1 VLITDQVATAPC
13 TDPTQEELID
23 VKNHRKFMFT
33 PHTLIELL
41 ARRAMQQAQRCA
53 YTFLPEGES
62 EQVCITYGELEE
74 RVRSAG
80 AALARMGASGERV
93 MLLFP
98 PGLDYITAFFGC
110 LYAGAVAV
118 PAYPPRPNRSLDRI
132 ESIADDSQAVIALT
146 TSQLLSKA
154 KTFVSESPVL
164 SKLQWL
170 SLEELEAEKPPNWE
184 PTHSDPNALAYL
196 QYTSGSTAQPKGVM
210 ISHANVLHNAAYI
223 HHGFEH
229 TPDSISLSWLPH
241 FHDMGL
247 IDGII
252 VPLFGSFHGY
262 LMPPAA
268 FLQKPLRWLQAVTR
282 LSITH
287 TGGPNFAY
295 ELCMRRIGHEDL
307 NELDLRT
314 WSVAYNGAEPV
325 RSQTLE
331 RFASTFASCG
341 FRPEVF
347 YPAYGLA
354 EATLKVTGGSKSS
367 VPARCALSAEALQHH
382 RLLEVAENDP
392 DARVL
397 VGSGYVDAG
406 TRVEIVDPESHTMC
420 GEPNVGE
427 IWVSSPSVA
436 GGYWNRPDETEQT
449 FHAYLADTGD
459 GPFLRT
465 GDLGFVRGG
474 ELFITG
480 RLKDV
485 IITRGL
491 NHYPQDIERSMEE
504 SHPALRPGC
513 GAAFSIESGGEERL
527 VLVQEVD
534 RSPEASPEDVIMSV
548 LRAVGQDHEVQAHAI
563 VLVKPHSVPKT
574 SSGKIQRHL
583 CRQRYLEGS
592 LEVVA
597 EWREATPEDRSVQA
611 GTPRRE
617 PAEIESWL
625 AARIAT
631 RLGLRYAELDVDT
644 PIARFGLDSLTA
656 IELTH
661 ELETELSLRLPMA
674 SLLQDFSIAQL
685 AARLATDAGVDGQL
699 AYEPLAEPADEYP
712 LSYGQRAMWFLYR
725 LAPES
730 PAYNIP
736 VAVRIPGE
744 LDSAAFRH
752 AFESLIARHAS
763 LRATFH
769 ESPDGG
775 GPVQR
780 ISEQAAFDFVE
791 LDASDW
797 TEEQLRAH
805 LLSEAHKHFD
815 LGTGPV
821 LRVTLLQR
829 SAHER
834 VLLLVVHH
842 IVADF
847 WSLATMMR
855 ELAAFYDAA
864 RDGQTPSLPAL
875 ALEYTDYVRLQARAI
890 EGQQGERL
898 AAFWEQQFE
907 SEPPKLDLPTD
918 HPRPPVQTFVGRS
931 HTIKLD
937 ADLTQS
943 LKNFGRAHGATLY
956 MTLLAA
962 FQVLLHRYTGQTD
975 FAIGSPSSGRNHH
988 KLTDVVGYFV
998 NPLVLRADLAGNPT
1012 FEDLLDQVRR
1022 RVLAAFEHQDFPFP
1036 VLVERLRPT
1045 RDASYSPLFQAMFI
1059 LQKAHSRSVAGMASL
1074 ALGEAGSRVELG
1086 GLTLESLSLD
1096 QRVAQFDLTLMMV
1109 EEDEGLA
1116 ASWQYN
1122 TDLFEAPTIARMAA
1136 HFKTTLAK
1144 LINDPSLP
1152 VSQLPLLS
1160 AAEQQQLLVDWN
1172 ETTAPFPDES
1182 CIHELIEQQARRTPG
1197 AVALVFEGEQLTYN
1211 ELDEK
1216 ANQLARY
1223 LRARGVG
1230 AETRVGVLL
1239 ERSIQLV
1246 VALLGV
1252 LKAGGAY
1259 VPLDSEYP
1267 EERLSFMA
1275 EDASLALVITG
1286 ERLAE
1291 RAREWGVAVVNL
1303 DEQGAEV
1310 ARESRD
1316 QLTPLAGPDN
1326 LAYVIYTSGST
1337 GKPKGAMLAHR
1348 GIVNRLQWMQDTYKL
1363 TPQDR
1368 VLQKTP
1374 YSFDVSV
1381 WEFFW
1386 PLMYGATLVVA
1397 RPRGHQD
1404 SAYLVK
1410 IISDQRITTMHF
1422 VPSMLQVF
1430 LREKG
1435 LENCRSLRQVICSG
1449 EALPSETESR
1459 FYAALKADLHNLYG
1473 PTEASIDVTYWAC
1486 ERESKRRLV
1495 PIGRPIANTR
1505 VYILDQQMQPVPIG
1519 VPGELYLGGV
1529 ALARGY
1535 HARPDLTADRF
1546 VPDPFSIAQG
1556 ARLYR
1561 TGDLTRYLAG
1571 GEIEFLGRTDHQV
1584 KVRGFRVELGE
1595 IEAALGNQTG
1605 VRDCV
1610 VVAREVTTAD
1620 QRLVAYIA
1628 GDKESIKLAELRQK
1642 LREQLPEY
1650 MVPSSFVLLEE
1661 LPLTPNGK
1669 VDRKQL
1675 PAPEQIAIEE
1685 HHVSEQPRS
1694 PVTEVLAGICEQLLG
1709 IQDINIHANFF
1720 DLGGHS
1726 LLAMQVISRLNDAFD
1741 LEVPLY
1747 VLFESPTVAA
1757 LAQHV
1762 EVLLAGSQA
1771 APAIPLVPAPREGAL
1786 PLSDQQRRLW
1796 FLSQLEPDNPFY
1808 NMAGTLRLRG
1818 PLDVDAL
1825 EWSFGELV
1833 QRHEVLR
1840 TTFPE
1845 VDGDP
1850 VQVVASICLKNRE
1863 SWLDRVSTGSGSD
1876 LVGDQHAIVPD
1887 DHDTHGFD
1895 QVATAPCT
1903 DPIQTRFLASTDVT
1917 LPLIDLATLP
1927 NDEKEKTLESL
1938 LREEAQRPF
1947 DLKRGPLLRLRLL
1960 RLSEDEHVLLLAMHH
1975 IISDGWSTGVLLR
1988 DLKSFYE
1995 SRVKGTPADL
2005 PSLPVQYAD
2014 YAAWQE
2020 RRAADH
2026 TEQLEYWVD
2035 RLADVPDVL
2044 ALPTDYSRSAASN
2057 HRAGAVSF
2065 AIPAEVSAELKALG
2079 RREGATLF
2087 MTLMAGFQ
2095 ALLFRHSGQARF
2107 AVGTPVAGR
2116 QRPELQDLIGF
2127 FVNTLALPADLSGD
2141 PSFVELLQRVRAE
2154 ALAAYTHQEAP
2165 FERVVERLQPTRT
2178 LDRAPLFQVMLALDN
2193 TPQQSLTLADLDVQ
2207 RSPLR
2212 GTAAKYDLTFSLE
2225 ESAAGLR
2232 GVVEFRSDL
2241 FAEHTARCLADRYL
2255 QLLQGAMANPAAA
2268 ISQLPLLTTTERQQ
2282 MLVEWNQTERPYPAT
2297 ATLPQLFAEQ
2307 VRRTPH
2313 AVALVFEDQSLTYAE
2328 LDAGATQ
2335 LAHRLRGLGVGPE
2348 SRVGILLDRSLEL
2361 VVALLGVL
2369 KAGAA
2374 YVPLDAEYPAERLA
2388 FMAQDAGLS
2397 LVLTSE
2403 ARAALATWNVPV
2415 LTVSP
2420 LPDAIE
2426 TDSLPHIDPDNLAYV
2441 IYTSGS
2447 TGIPKG
2453 VCVSHRA
2460 ICNHLLWRQETYPLG
2475 SSDRFLQKATVS
2487 FDIAVW
2493 EIFAPLIS
2501 GAQLILA
2508 KPGGQQDSAY
2518 LVQLITAAQITTVH
2532 FGPAMLW
2539 ALLDEPDVET
2549 CVSLRQVFCGGE
2561 PLTPELQTRF
2571 FERLNANLAHQ
2582 YGPTE
2587 TTVDVTIWNCHEN
2600 DQSQRIPIGR
2610 PIANTR
2616 VYILD
2621 QQMQPVPIGVPGELY
2636 LSGVALARG
2645 YHARADLT
2653 AERFVPDPFSL
2664 AGGERLYRTGDLARY
2679 LAGGEIEF
2687 LGRTDHQVKVRGF
2700 RVELGEI
2707 EAVLASQTDVGHC
2720 VVEKRDDRLIA
2731 YVVGKEG
2738 KTLVIRELRQR
2749 LKERLPEYMVPSS
2762 LVLLEELPLTPSIKV
2777 DRNRLP
2783 SPDAL
2788 DEAIGSVKAPE
2799 TPTEEL
2805 LAGIYEELLGL
2816 GRVSVVDDFFEL
2828 GGHSLLALRLMSRV
2842 RQHFGVELPVR
2853 KVFETSTVRD
2863 LAAQIDEA
2871 MGLGRTSG
2879 EHIPRRSTTDK
2890 SPLSPAQQR
2899 LWFLDQLEP
2908 GNPAYNMS
2916 AAVRMTGVLNLEA
2929 LERSLSEIVRR
2940 HEVLRVSFQ
2949 MNGDEPVQVVGDPM
2963 PFKIPVSDLSGLTNE
2978 AREAEVLHNIKEQAE
2993 LPFDLARGPLLRAML
3008 LRIAPEEQVL
3018 LFTMHHIVSDG
3029 WSVDVLVR
3037 ELVAL
3042 YEGNVTNQPAQLPQ
3056 LPIQYTDFAAWQREW
3071 LTGEILNQQLLY
3083 WKDALGAATA
3093 LALPTDKPR
3102 PPIKSYRGKR
3112 EAFRLSPH
3120 LLHKLKT
3127 VSRQHGVTLFMTL
3140 LAGLKT
3146 LLSRYTNQN
3155 DLVVGTPI
3163 AGRNHPEVE
3172 PLIGF
3177 FVNTLALRS
3186 DLSGD
3191 PSFAELLVRVREVA
3205 LAAYANQDV
3214 PFEMLVEELSPE
3226 RDLSRPPLFQVMLT
3240 LQHVRDAELRL
3251 PGLECTLLRTASE
3264 TSKFDLLMSLE
3275 ESEEGLFGVLEYS
3288 TDLFEA
3294 GTVQRMT
3301 RHFETLLEAA
3311 TENPE
3316 LRLSELPLLNADERE
3331 ALIAMCNEAGPSSD
3345 SRGCLHKVFE
3355 QKAATRP
3362 DATAV
3367 VYGSEQITYGELNRR
3382 ANRLAHHLRSLGVG
3396 PDSRVGLCLERSIEM
3411 VIGLLGVLKAG
3422 AAYVPLDP
3430 QYPAQRLSFM
3440 LDDSAVA
3447 VVLTQNQI
3455 AARLSEYTGTV
3466 IFPAEVEL
3474 QPGLSEANPESG
3486 VTLDN
3491 LVYVLYTSGSTGVP
3505 KGTALKHGALTN
3517 LISWQHGRSPVPEGA
3532 RTLQFASLSFDVSFQ
3547 EIFSTLC
3554 EGGTLVLISE
3564 DDRRDPV
3571 KLLSLLENERI
3582 QRLYLPFVALRQLA
3596 EAAGSSV
3603 TLPDLQQV
3611 ITAGEQLQ
3619 ITPAVAQFFSRLD
3632 GCTLHNH
3639 YGPSESHVV
3648 TTYDLAGDPSLWPL
3662 LPPIGRPVANTSIY
3676 VLDRRLEPAPLG
3688 VAGEL
3693 YIGGVAIARGYHARP
3708 SLTAERFI
3716 PDPFSSEPGA
3726 RLYRTGDQARYLA
3739 NGQVEYLGRVDQ
3751 QVKVRGFRVELGEV
3765 EAALAE
3771 CDGVRQAVVLA
3782 KEHRLAAYV
3791 IPDEGRPAPT
3801 ISALREELR
3810 QRLPEY
3816 MLPSA
3821 FIFLSEWPLTPSGK
3835 VDRLR
3840 LPAPDPA
3847 SIESGVSEPAST
3859 PTEELLAG
3867 TWHELL
3873 GVSRVGVNENFFE
3886 LGGHSLLA
3894 ARLVARVRELF
3905 RVDVALRKVFERPT
3919 VKGLAATIDE
3929 LLREGGTVSQP
3940 IERRSK
3946 AEGAEAVLSPSQQ
3959 RLWFLDQLD
3968 PQQSTY
3974 NIASATRLQGQ
3985 LNVLALEQS
3994 FNEVARRHDVMR
4006 TTFPNVAGEPVAVI
4020 HAPHDSTSIEMQD
4033 LTGLSDDA
4041 RDAATTKLIDEES
4054 QKPFDLAHGPLWRA
4068 ALVKL
4073 DDDHHILLFTTHHI
4087 ISDGWSLGVLV
4098 RELATCYEAFSEGST
4113 PALPELPV
4121 QFADYAEWLHE
4132 RLDDDELERQLGYCE
4147 QRLVDVAE
4155 ALEFP
4160 TDRPRLPSRS
4170 RRAGIVQFMFP
4181 PDVLSAVKSLSLRH
4195 EVTLYMTLLA
4205 VFEVLLYRHTGQ
4217 KLFAVGSPM
4226 AGRNREELLGLI
4238 GFFVNT
4244 LALRSDLSGDPTFAE
4259 LLLRVR
4265 AEVLGAHA
4273 HSDVPFERLVE
4284 RLQPSRSVDRSPL
4297 FQAVLALDNTP
4308 HAEFKLKG
4316 LEVERLPLHVG
4327 SAKYDLSL
4335 SLRDEHDGLSA
4346 TLSYDADIFDETTAR
4361 RFIDHYVKLIE
4372 SAVAE
4377 PAERVSK
4384 LPLLTEEEQQLI
4396 DEWNETQRAY
4406 ESETTVHALV
4416 EQIAQLNPDA
4426 LAVAFEGN
4434 LISYAELNARANKLA
4449 RYLRRLGAGLESRI
4463 GIMMG
4468 RSTELVVTLLGVL
4481 KAGAVYVP
4489 LDPDY
4494 PAERLAFM
4502 ARDAGLELVLTDKP
4516 VVSSSSLRVINL
4528 EDTWAEIEKEDADAP
4543 EALAGPDNLAYII
4556 YTSGSTGVPKGVCIS
4571 HRSLLNLVHWHHE
4584 AFAVTPHDRATQIA
4598 SLSFDASVWEIW
4610 PYLTAGASVHLPN
4623 EETRVTPERLR
4634 DWLVSEAITISFL
4647 PTPLA
4652 EQVLSLQWP
4661 HEVTLRTLLTGGDK
4675 LQKWPSQ
4682 SLPFAV
4688 INNYGPTEFT
4698 VVATSGR
4705 VHSDPSNSVAPSI
4718 GRPIANTAIHILD
4731 DHFERVAV
4739 GVAGE
4744 IYAGGANLAR
4754 GYHARP
4760 ELTAERFIPDPFSD
4774 KAGARLYR
4782 TGDRA
4787 RYLANGEIEF
4797 LGRVDN
4803 QIKLRGYRIELGEI
4817 ENVVSGAPQVNGCAV
4832 IAHDDPAGRRT
4843 LVAYVASH
4851 ADASTL
4857 DAELRALLKARV
4869 PDYMIPSVLVVL
4881 DVLPI
4886 TPNGKIDRDALA
4898 ALAPQ
4903 FEATEPYV
4911 APRNATEELLAKL
4924 WSDVLAIER
4933 VGVNDNFFALG
4944 GHSLI
4949 ATQLIWKIHESFG
4962 IDLPVRS
4969 LFEHS
4974 TVAALS
4980 ELIES
4985 EQMNTS
4991 RMTARAIVPV
5001 ARERFRVPPPSQ
5013 DEPEVL
5019 RKG

>member
-1 VLITDQVATAPC
+1 
-13 TDPTQEELID
+13 
-23 VKNHRKFMFT
+23 MFT

-41 ARRAMQQAQRCA
+41 ARRARLQAHRTA

-62 EQVCITYGELEE
+62 EQVLLTYGELEE

-93 MLLFP
+93 ILLFP
-98 PGLDYITAFFGC
+98 PGLDYVVAFFGC
-110 LYAGAVAV
+110 LYASAVAV
-118 PAYPPRPNRSLDRI
+118 PAYTPRPNRSLDRI
-132 ESIADDSQAVIALT
+132 ESIAADSQAIIALT
-146 TSQLLSKA
+146 TSQSLSKA
-154 KTFVSESPVL
+154 KTFVAESPVL

-170 SLEELEAEKPPNWE
+170 SLEELEAVQSDNWE
-184 PTHSDPNALAYL
+184 PTYPDPQALAYL

-223 HHGFEH
+223 HQGFEH

-252 VPLFGSFHGY
+252 VPLLGGFHGY

-295 ELCMRRIGHEDL
+295 ELCLRRIDREDL
-307 NELDLRT
+307 NELDLST

-325 RSQTLE
+325 RPQTLD
-331 RFASTFASCG
+331 RFASTFAICG

-354 EATLKVTGGSKSS
+354 EATLKVTGGRKSS
-367 VPARCALSAEALQHH
+367 VPVRYALNAEALQHH
-382 RLLEVAENDP
+382 RLVEVAESDTH
-392 DARVL
+392 ARLL
-397 VGSGYVDAG
+397 VGCGYVDAD
-406 TRVEIVDPESHTMC
+406 TRVEIVDPESHTVC
-420 GEPNVGE
+420 GESSVGE
-427 IWVSSPSVA
+427 IWVSSRSVA

-465 GDLGFVRGG
+465 GDLGFLHEG

-480 RLKDV
+480 RLKDL
-485 IITRGL
+485 IIARGL

-504 SHPALRPGC
+504 SHPELRPGC
-513 GAAFSIESGGEERL
+513 GAAFSIDAGGEERL
-527 VLVQEVD
+527 VLVQEVE
-534 RSPEASPEDVIMSV
+534 RSPKSAHEDIIMAV

-563 VLVKPHSVPKT
+563 VLVKPHSIPKT

-597 EWREATPEDRSVQA
+597 EWREATPEDRSVHED
-611 GTPRRE
+611 TPRRE

-685 AARLATDAGVDGQL
+685 AARLAADAGVDGHGQL
-699 AYEPLAEPADEYP
+699 AYEPLADPADEYP

-744 LDSAAFRH
+744 LDSGAFRR

-797 TEEQLRAH
+797 SEEHLRAH
-805 LLSEAHKHFD
+805 LLAEAHKHFD
-815 LGTGPV
+815 LGKGPV
-821 LRVTLLQR
+821 LRVTLLQL

-864 RDGQTPSLPAL
+864 RDEQSPSLPAL
-875 ALEYTDYVRLQARAI
+875 GLQYTDYVRLQSKAI
-890 EGQQGERL
+890 EGQQGKRL
-898 AAFWEQQFE
+898 AAFWEKQFE

-918 HPRPPVQTFVGRS
+918 RPRPPVQTFVGRS
-931 HTIKLD
+931 HTIRLD
-937 ADLTQS
+937 AGLTQS
-943 LKNFGRAHGATLY
+943 IKKFGRARGATLY

-998 NPLVLRADLAGNPT
+998 NPLVLRAELAGNPT
-1012 FEDLLDQVRR
+1012 FEELLEQVRH

-1045 RDASYSPLFQAMFI
+1045 RDPSYSPLFQAMFI

-1086 GLTLESLSLD
+1086 SLTLESLSLD

-1122 TDLFEAPTIARMAA
+1122 TDLFDAPTIARMAA
-1136 HFKTTLAK
+1136 HFKRTLAK
-1144 LINDPSLP
+1144 LIDDPSLP

-1172 ETTAPFPDES
+1172 ETTAPFPDEA

-1197 AVALVFEGEQLTYN
+1197 AVALVFEGEQLTYS

-1223 LRARGVG
+1223 LRSRGVG

-1275 EDASLALVITG
+1275 EDASLALVITH

-1303 DEQGAEV
+1303 DEQWAEV

-1316 QLTPLAGPDN
+1316 QLTALAGPDN

-1410 IISDQRITTMHF
+1410 IISEQRITTMHF

-1449 EALPSETESR
+1449 EALSAETESR

-1486 ERESKRRLV
+1486 ERESQRRLV
-1495 PIGRPIANTR
+1495 PIGRPIANTC
-1505 VYILDQQMQPVPIG
+1505 VYILDRQMQPVPIG

-1535 HARPDLTADRF
+1535 HARPDLTAERF
-1546 VPDPFSIAQG
+1546 VPDPFSLAPG

-1561 TGDLTRYLAG
+1561 TGDLTRYLSG

-1595 IEAALGNQTG
+1595 IEAALGSQAG

-1620 QRLVAYIA
+1620 QRLVAYLV
-1628 GDKESIKLAELRQK
+1628 GDKESIKVLELRQK
-1642 LREQLPEY
+1642 LREQLPDY
-1650 MVPSSFVLLEE
+1650 MVPSAFVLLEE

-1685 HHVSEQPRS
+1685 HQVSEQPRS

-1726 LLAMQVISRLNDAFD
+1726 LLAMQVISRLNDAFN

-1762 EVLLAGSQA
+1762 EVLLAGNRA
-1771 APAIPLVPAPREGAL
+1771 APAIPLVPAPREGTL

-1818 PLDVDAL
+1818 PLDVNAL

-1850 VQVVASICLKNRE
+1850 VQMVAP
-1863 SWLDRVSTGSGSD
+1863 ST
-1876 LVGDQHAIVPD
+1876 
-1887 DHDTHGFD
+1887 
-1895 QVATAPCT
+1895 
-1903 DPIQTRFLASTDVT
+1903 RVT
-1917 LPLIDLATLP
+1917 LPLIDLAALP
-1927 NDEKEKTLESL
+1927 ADETLESL

-1995 SRVKGTPADL
+1995 SQVKGTPAEL

-2020 RRAADH
+2020 RRASDH

-2035 RLADVPDVL
+2035 RLADLPDVL
-2044 ALPTDYSRSAASN
+2044 ALPTDYSRSASG
-2057 HRAGAVSF
+2057 HRSGAVSF
-2065 AIPAEVSAELKALG
+2065 AIPAELSAELKALG

-2095 ALLFRHSGQARF
+2095 VLLFRHSGQTRF

-2154 ALAAYTHQEAP
+2154 ALAAYAHQEAP
-2165 FERVVERLQPTRT
+2165 FERVVERLQPART

-2193 TPQQSLTLADLDVQ
+2193 TPQQSLTLAGLDAQ
-2207 RSPLR
+2207 RLPLR

-2225 ESAAGLR
+2225 EGATGLR

-2241 FAEHTARCLADRYL
+2241 FAEHTARRLADRYL
-2255 QLLQGAMANPAAA
+2255 QVLQGAVANPAAA
-2268 ISQLPLLTTTERQQ
+2268 ISQLPLLTTTEQQ
-2282 MLVEWNQTERPYPAT
+2282 QLLVEWNQTERQYPAT

-2307 VRRTPH
+2307 ARRTPQ

-2328 LDAGATQ
+2328 LDAKATQ
-2335 LAHRLRGLGVGPE
+2335 LAHRLRRLGVGPE

-2369 KAGAA
+2369 KSGAA

-2403 ARAALATWNVPV
+2403 ARATLAEIWKVPV

-2420 LPDAIE
+2420 VSEPLPDAIE
-2426 TDSLPHIDPDNLAYV
+2426 TESLPHIDPDNLAYV

-2447 TGIPKG
+2447 TGVPKG
-2453 VCVSHRA
+2453 VSISHRA

-2475 SSDRFLQKATVS
+2475 PSDRFLQKATVS

-2493 EIFAPLIS
+2493 EIFAPLIA
-2501 GAQLILA
+2501 GAQLIMA

-2518 LVQLITAAQITTVH
+2518 LVQLIAAEQITTVH

-2539 ALLDEPDVET
+2539 ALLDEPEVET

-2587 TTVDVTIWNCHEN
+2587 ATVDVTIWNCQEN

-2610 PIANTR
+2610 PVANTR

-2636 LSGVALARG
+2636 LGGVALARG

-2664 AGGERLYRTGDLARY
+2664 VAGERLYRTGDLARY

-2707 EAVLASQTDVGHC
+2707 EAILASQADVGHC
-2720 VVEKRDDRLIA
+2720 VVEKRDDGHGNERLIA

-2762 LVLLEELPLTPSIKV
+2762 FVLLEELPLTPSIKV

-2783 SPDAL
+2783 APEML
-2788 DEAIGSVKAPE
+2788 DEAIVDVKPPE

-2805 LAGIYEELLGL
+2805 LAGIYEELLGI
-2816 GRVSVVDDFFEL
+2816 GRVGVFDDFFEL

-2842 RQHFGVELPVR
+2842 RQHFGVELPLR
-2853 KVFETSTVRD
+2853 KVFETPTVRD

-2871 MGLGRTSG
+2871 MGLGRTAG
-2879 EHIPRRSTTDK
+2879 EHIPRRSSTDN

-2916 AAVRMTGVLNLEA
+2916 AAVRMTGALNLEA
-2929 LERSLSEIVRR
+2929 LERSLSEIVKR
-2940 HEVLRVSFQ
+2940 HEVLRVEFQ

-2963 PFKIPVSDLSGLTNE
+2963 PFNIPVSDLSGLTNE

-2993 LPFDLARGPLLRAML
+2993 LPFDLARGPLLRAVL
-3008 LRIAPEEQVL
+3008 LRLAPEEQVL

-3042 YEGNVTNQPAQLPQ
+3042 YEGNVTNQPAQLPE

-3127 VSRQHGVTLFMTL
+3127 ISRQHGVTLFMTL
-3140 LAGLKT
+3140 LAGFKT

-3214 PFEMLVEELSPE
+3214 PFEMLVEELSFE

-3294 GTVQRMT
+3294 GTVQQIT

-3316 LRLSELPLLNADERE
+3316 LRLSELPLLKADERG
-3331 ALIAMCNEAGPSSD
+3331 ALLAMCNEPGPSSD
-3345 SRGCLHKVFE
+3345 SRECLHKIFE
-3355 QKAATRP
+3355 YKAATRP

-3367 VYGSEQITYGELNRR
+3367 VYGSEELSYGELNRR

-3430 QYPAQRLSFM
+3430 QYPTQRLSFM
-3440 LDDSAVA
+3440 LDDSGVA
-3447 VVLTQNQI
+3447 VVLTQKQI
-3455 AARLSEYTGTV
+3455 ASRLSEYTGTV
-3466 IFPAEVEL
+3466 IFPADVEP
-3474 QPGLSEANPESG
+3474 QPGLSEANPDSN

-3505 KGTALKHGALTN
+3505 KGTALNHGALAN
-3517 LISWQHGRSPVPEGA
+3517 LISWQHRRSPMPEGA

-3554 EGGTLVLISE
+3554 EGGTLVLICE

-3571 KLLSLLENERI
+3571 KLLSLLETEKI

-3662 LPPIGRPVANTSIY
+3662 LPPIGRPIANTSIY
-3676 VLDRRLEPAPLG
+3676 VLDRQLEPVPLG

-3693 YIGGVAIARGYHARP
+3693 YIGGIAIARGYHARP

-3739 NGQVEYLGRVDQ
+3739 GGQVVFLGRMDQ

-3771 CDGVRQAVVLA
+3771 CNGVRQAVVLA
-3782 KEHRLAAYV
+3782 KESSTGGEHRLVAYV
-3791 IPDEGRPAPT
+3791 MPEEGRPAPT
-3801 ISALREELR
+3801 ISGLREELR

-3821 FIFLSEWPLTPSGK
+3821 FVFLSEWPLTPSGK
-3835 VDRLR
+3835 VDRRR

-3867 TWHELL
+3867 TWRELL

-3905 RVDVALRKVFERPT
+3905 RVDIALRKVFERPT
-3919 VKGLAATIDE
+3919 VKGLAAAIDE
-3929 LLREGGTVSQP
+3929 SLREGGALSEP
-3940 IERRSK
+3940 IERRSN
-3946 AEGAEAVLSPSQQ
+3946 AEGTAALSPSQQ

-3968 PQQSTY
+3968 PQQSSY
-3974 NIASATRLQGQ
+3974 NIASATRLRGQ
-3985 LNVLALEQS
+3985 LNVVALEQS

-4020 HAPHDSTSIEMQD
+4020 HAPHDSTPIEMQD
-4033 LTGLSDDA
+4033 LSGLSDDA

-4068 ALVKL
+4068 SLLKL
-4073 DDDHHILLFTTHHI
+4073 DDDHHILLFTMHHI

-4098 RELATCYEAFSEGST
+4098 RELATCYEAFSDGST

-4132 RLDDDELERQLGYCE
+4132 RLDEDELERQLGYCE
-4147 QRLVDVAE
+4147 QRLVDVAQV
-4155 ALEFP
+4155 LEIP

-4170 RRAGIVQFMFP
+4170 RRAGVVQFMFP
-4181 PDVLSAVKSLSLRH
+4181 PDLLSAVKSLSLRH

-4205 VFEVLLYRHTGQ
+4205 AFEVLLYRHTRQ
-4217 KLFAVGSPM
+4217 ERFAVGSPM

-4259 LLLRVR
+4259 LLARVR
-4265 AEVLGAHA
+4265 VEVLGAHA
-4273 HSDVPFERLVE
+4273 HSDAPFERLVE

-4297 FQAVLALDNTP
+4297 FQAMLALDNTP
-4308 HAEFKLKG
+4308 RAEFKLKG
-4316 LEVERLPLHVG
+4316 LQVERLPLHGG

-4335 SLRDEHDGLSA
+4335 SLREEHDGLSA

-4384 LPLLTEEEQQLI
+4384 LPLLTEAEQQLI

-4416 EQIAQLNPDA
+4416 EQMAQLNPDA
-4426 LAVAFEGN
+4426 LAVAFEGKRM
-4434 LISYAELNARANKLA
+4434 SYAELNARANKLA
-4449 RYLRRLGAGLESRI
+4449 RYLWRLGAGIESRV

-4468 RSTELVVTLLGVL
+4468 RSTELVVALLGVL

-4494 PAERLAFM
+4494 PAERLDFM

-4516 VVSSSSLRVINL
+4516 VSVESSLRVINL
-4528 EDTWAEIEKEDADAP
+4528 EETWAEIEKEDADAP

-4571 HRSLLNLVHWHHE
+4571 HRSLLNLVHWHQE
-4584 AFAVTPHDRATQIA
+4584 AFAITPHDRATQIA

-4634 DWLVSEAITISFL
+4634 DWLVSEAITITFL

-4661 HEVTLRTLLTGGDK
+4661 PEVTLRTLLTGGDK

-4682 SLPFAV
+4682 NLPFAV
-4688 INNYGPTEFT
+4688 INNYGPTECT
-4698 VVATSGR
+4698 VVATSGH
-4705 VHSDPSNSVAPSI
+4705 VHSEQSNSAAPSI
-4718 GRPIANTAIHILD
+4718 GRPIANTSIHILD
-4731 DHFERVAV
+4731 DHFQRVAV

-4744 IYAGGANLAR
+4744 IYAGGASLAR

-4774 KAGARLYR
+4774 TAGARLYR

-4817 ENVVSGAPQVNGCAV
+4817 EKVLSGSPQVKGCAV
-4832 IAHDDPAGRRT
+4832 VAHDDPAGRRT

-4851 ADASTL
+4851 ENAATL

-4869 PDYMIPSVLVVL
+4869 PDYMIPSVLVVV

-4903 FEATEPYV
+4903 FEAPEPYV

-4933 VGVNDNFFALG
+4933 VGVNDNFFGLG

-4980 ELIES
+4980 ELIEG

-5001 ARERFRVPPPSQ
+5001 ARERFRVTLSPPPSQ